1 MERIDQCVASVGVQA
16 QRALNDGGN
25 LIVIDR
31 AWLAG
36 PHLIQQKPS
45 TRSFREPPPPLAHGV
60 FRERSQFRPAT
71 ALLGEAIATSQD
83 DPAAFGH

>member
-1 MERIDQCVASVGVQA
+1 VCCVGRRRA

-31 AWLAG
+31 AWPAG
-36 PHLIQQKPS
+36 PHLIQQA
-45 TRSFREPPPPLAHGV
+45 FDAILQEPPPPLAHGV
-60 FRERSQFRPAT
+60 FVNAQFSRNRLT
-71 ALLGEAIATSQD
+71 GQAIATSQD